1 MKKDSISGYSF
12 NFSDFAVIAVII
24 IGFALFMSYKNLF
37 TNFNKKKYVL
47 IADENLKLDEK
58 FQRNVE
64 MGSILGGQKQN
75 FNDDGR
81 GFGLS
86 VSWEM
91 KLDNVQGNKNWNS
104 KYDKLKPIIKIGNTP
119 TIHVNH
125 KDSTLIITLQ
135 YKDNPFY
142 SHNPQIEIPIFT
154 SKTCKYL
161 VVING
166 RRVSIYIDEKLVKS
180 VYLGNVP
187 YLDIGDDVVVQ
198 VGEQNNNFQGSLN
211 NMMLYYHPIDLDTM

>member
-24 IGFALFMSYKNLF
+24 IGFVLFMSYKNLF

-91 KLDNVQGNKNWNS
+91 KL
-104 KYDKLKPIIKIGNTP
+104 
-119 TIHVNH
+119 
-125 KDSTLIITLQ
+125 
-135 YKDNPFY
+135 
-142 SHNPQIEIPIFT
+142 ET
-154 SKTCKYL
+154 SKEIRIGIL
-161 VVING
+161 NMIN
-166 RRVSIYIDEKLVKS
+166 
-180 VYLGNVP
+180 
-187 YLDIGDDVVVQ
+187 
-198 VGEQNNNFQGSLN
+198 
-211 NMMLYYHPIDLDTM
+211 